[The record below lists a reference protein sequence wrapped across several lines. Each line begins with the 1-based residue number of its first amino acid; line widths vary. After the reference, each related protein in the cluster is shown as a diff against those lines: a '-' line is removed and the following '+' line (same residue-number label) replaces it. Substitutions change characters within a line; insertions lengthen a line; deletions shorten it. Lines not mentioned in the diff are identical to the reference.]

1 MTRRALM
8 LVTALLIVLPALT
21 PSAAQEVTPEPQPTR
36 VVTQDEVNEVAAQMY
51 CPVCEYIPLDTCGE
65 VTCIEWRRQIRE
77 QLEQGASEDEI
88 IADFVARFGQQVVG
102 VPQDEG
108 LRWLSFIGPLAFGA
122 ISLVVAGVLLFNWRR
137 GGQVT
142 VISAPS
148 NNNPPDAG
156 ASSSSAGYE
165 THYRDQ
171 IERDLN

>member
-8 LVTALLIVLPALT
+8 WVTALWCALALT
-21 PSAAQEVTPEPQPTR
+21 PSAAQEAMPEPQPTR

-65 VTCIEWRRQIRE
+65 VTCIEWRRQIRA

-102 VPQDEG
+102 VPQDQG

-137 GGQVT
+137 GGRVT

-148 NNNPPDAG
+148 NDDLPPDAG
-156 ASSSSAGYE
+156 NE
-165 THYRDQ
+165 TYYRDQ